1 MRYKLIKD
9 WEWCGKRLGA
19 GTYVILDK
27 KGAEQLSEDGY
38 IAKIKTKKKKI
49 KKLKEDG
56 GTDIATNN

>member
-1 MRYKLIKD
+1 M
-9 WEWCGKRLGA
+9 GA